1 MGRSNTPTTMP
12 WVPRELQAGNLI
24 AEKTSIPIPRI
35 IAYSLDQ
42 SADPLSTYIILEY
55 VAGDRL
61 SADRLKS
68 ATQMQKGNLY
78 KSLAE
83 MYIQLRRLEFPSIG
97 RLVRRDGGFEVD
109 RQVVTIDTNCL
120 QVEGLDPF
128 ATQSSYH
135 ADRSTLNSANKY
147 VDMRLQISSN
157 AFFKSR
163 TNIEH
168 GMGASVLYHFHRFCQ
183 HARTWTDSTLDQG
196 PFVLVHGDL
205 GPQNLMVNETLDVV
219 AVLDWEWSRVVP
231 VQFFIPPLWL
241 TGRNTVSL
249 AGPNTYKLYLLTALS
264 DFLRV
269 VKDQELRT
277 FGNDTLC
284 SEWTIRKDDAGPLVA
299 NALENWTDIDWFAYR
314 YLSQGRD
321 DELVERI
328 EAFMEADPIRGF
340 IVQMKEDDA
349 NAYEQELRQ
358 LELET
363 WQASAGFGN
372 DTKDSDTFLSWKTM
386 ALRAVHSTSMAAL
399 ASLVVLGAFL
409 VGRGWRLSPT
419 L

>member
-1 MGRSNTPTTMP
+1 MMYVFVSPGTCGQLTGAS
-12 WVPRELQAGNLI
+12 LI

-219 AVLDWEWSRVVP
+219 AVLDWEWSRV
-231 VQFFIPPLWL
+231 
-241 TGRNTVSL
+241 
-249 AGPNTYKLYLLTALS
+249 LYLLTALS

-372 DTKDSDTFLSWKTM
+372 DTKDSDIFLSWKTM